1 MPIVVELPPD
11 IESQLRA
18 EWPELERHALEGLV
32 TEAFR
37 SGRMSSHE
45 VAQSLGLISRWE
57 AMRFLSE
64 RGAYPAYDTDELAAD
79 RATLDRVM
87 QSDMP

>member
-1 MPIVVELPPD
+1 MAIVVELPQD

-37 SGRMSSHE
+37 SGKLSSHE
-45 VAQSLGLISRWE
+45 VAQLLGFESRWE

-64 RGAYPAYDTDELAAD
+64 RGAYPGYDLDDLTAD
-79 RATLDRVM
+79 RATLERVFKD
-87 QSDMP
+87 SAA